1 MSFCISLDALFWQT
15 AMSYD
20 YELLAPVQLA
30 TVKDVTDNK
39 ILARFHYSPSTQ
51 LPYDSQYAWETCMDH
66 GPATFFTKEKNFTLN
81 KLNSV
86 VILDKI
92 NYQFTYTN
100 SSTERLKLK
109 TLTKTTPSGTQSTYS
124 LNYFPNHLPGYNTG
138 HYDNLGFNNG
148 ENFSYYF
155 SKEFF
160 ENAIFA
166 DKQIAEGKEY
176 TNKRMGDKGG
186 FRVTA
191 EMLKSITYPTHGRT
205 EFIYEPNVISS
216 MVSAD
221 RKTVQSAHL
230 PYPGTPD
237 YTYPGGLRIKE
248 INNYDSNDELL
259 TRKHYYY
266 TKEFTPTTKGGVS
279 SGILSFTPQYLWGW
293 QLYNLLKSQN
303 GGPEYYTLNAIMS
316 QASNPLW
323 YNSRGEYIG
332 YSKVI
337 ECNEDKNGKLIDGYT
352 VHTFSNFGP
361 GYMDEDPIAML
372 NNKFSREYPPHVGT
386 PYSP

>member
-1 MSFCISLDALFWQT
+1 MSFCISLDALFCQT

-138 HYDNLGFNNG
+138 HYEKLGFNNG
-148 ENFSYYF
+148 ENFF
-155 SKEFF
+155 
-160 ENAIFA
+160 
-166 DKQIAEGKEY
+166 
-176 TNKRMGDKGG
+176 
-186 FRVTA
+186 
-191 EMLKSITYPTHGRT
+191 
-205 EFIYEPNVISS
+205 
-216 MVSAD
+216 
-221 RKTVQSAHL
+221 
-230 PYPGTPD
+230 
-237 YTYPGGLRIKE
+237 
-248 INNYDSNDELL
+248 
-259 TRKHYYY
+259 
-266 TKEFTPTTKGGVS
+266 
-279 SGILSFTPQYLWGW
+279 
-293 QLYNLLKSQN
+293 
-303 GGPEYYTLNAIMS
+303 
-316 QASNPLW
+316 
-323 YNSRGEYIG
+323 
-332 YSKVI
+332 
-337 ECNEDKNGKLIDGYT
+337 C
-352 VHTFSNFGP
+352 
-361 GYMDEDPIAML
+361 
-372 NNKFSREYPPHVGT
+372 
-386 PYSP
+386 

>member
-1 MSFCISLDALFWQT
+1 M
-15 AMSYD
+15 
-20 YELLAPVQLA
+20 
-30 TVKDVTDNK
+30 
-39 ILARFHYSPSTQ
+39 
-51 LPYDSQYAWETCMDH
+51 
-66 GPATFFTKEKNFTLN
+66 
-81 KLNSV
+81 

-205 EFIYEPNVISS
+205 EFIYEPTSYPVWCQQTGKQYKVPIYLIQALQIIHIRE
-216 MVSAD
+216 VSVS
-221 RKTVQSAHL
+221 KKS
-230 PYPGTPD
+230 
-237 YTYPGGLRIKE
+237 
-248 INNYDSNDELL
+248 
-259 TRKHYYY
+259 
-266 TKEFTPTTKGGVS
+266 TT
-279 SGILSFTPQYLWGW
+279 T
-293 QLYNLLKSQN
+293 
-303 GGPEYYTLNAIMS
+303 
-316 QASNPLW
+316 
-323 YNSRGEYIG
+323 
-332 YSKVI
+332 
-337 ECNEDKNGKLIDGYT
+337 
-352 VHTFSNFGP
+352 
-361 GYMDEDPIAML
+361 IAMM
-372 NNKFSREYPPHVGT
+372 NY
-386 PYSP
+386 

>member
-1 MSFCISLDALFWQT
+1 M
-15 AMSYD
+15 
-20 YELLAPVQLA
+20 
-30 TVKDVTDNK
+30 
-39 ILARFHYSPSTQ
+39 
-51 LPYDSQYAWETCMDH
+51 
-66 GPATFFTKEKNFTLN
+66 
-81 KLNSV
+81 

-230 PYPGTPD
+230 PYPA
-237 YTYPGGLRIKE
+237 LQIIHIREVSVSKK
-248 INNYDSNDELL
+248 S
-259 TRKHYYY
+259 
-266 TKEFTPTTKGGVS
+266 TT
-279 SGILSFTPQYLWGW
+279 T
-293 QLYNLLKSQN
+293 
-303 GGPEYYTLNAIMS
+303 
-316 QASNPLW
+316 
-323 YNSRGEYIG
+323 
-332 YSKVI
+332 
-337 ECNEDKNGKLIDGYT
+337 
-352 VHTFSNFGP
+352 
-361 GYMDEDPIAML
+361 IAMM
-372 NNKFSREYPPHVGT
+372 NY
-386 PYSP
+386 

>member
-1 MSFCISLDALFWQT
+1 
-15 AMSYD
+15 
-20 YELLAPVQLA
+20 
-30 TVKDVTDNK
+30 
-39 ILARFHYSPSTQ
+39 
-51 LPYDSQYAWETCMDH
+51 
-66 GPATFFTKEKNFTLN
+66 
-81 KLNSV
+81 
-86 VILDKI
+86 
-92 NYQFTYTN
+92 
-100 SSTERLKLK
+100 
-109 TLTKTTPSGTQSTYS
+109 
-124 LNYFPNHLPGYNTG
+124 
-138 HYDNLGFNNG
+138 
-148 ENFSYYF
+148 
-155 SKEFF
+155 
-160 ENAIFA
+160 
-166 DKQIAEGKEY
+166 
-176 TNKRMGDKGG
+176 MGDKGG

-337 ECNEDKNGKLIDGYT
+337 ECNEDKMGN
-352 VHTFSNFGP
+352 
-361 GYMDEDPIAML
+361 
-372 NNKFSREYPPHVGT
+372 
-386 PYSP
+386 